1 MWLRKCGQGRR
12 FVVPKGLMIVARQ
25 FIAWKGVQTGIRPV
39 GHGLIPYPG
48 LINRAKR
55 AAPIGPNHT
64 VPSGTVPVFA
74 PIPGNKLPGY
84 FHNVPTGQ
92 RHLTPVCEIEATS
105 PPLRAAGFEDDDED
119 SLSDVAFCAHLV
131 GSSVASEVGRT
142 KRLMAV
148 QTVAQSIVPG

>member
-1 MWLRKCGQGRR
+1 
-12 FVVPKGLMIVARQ
+12 MIVARQ

-39 GHGLIPYPG
+39 GRGLIPYPG

-55 AAPIGPNHT
+55 GAPIGPNHT